1 MTIPDKQSRV
11 IQAKDFPPEIRKG
24 FEYATRMEW
33 ITVVYTVSAVIVM
46 LLASQSSQAMKVAW
60 LEDVLSLVP
69 SVSFLVAKI
78 FYLRP
83 PNNRFPFGFHKVYSI
98 AFQLG
103 AFALFSLGLFL
114 FTDSLI
120 TLIKADRPTIG
131 NVKLFGQYWWF
142 GWIMIA
148 ALLYSA
154 IPPMILG
161 YKKLPVARKLHNKIL
176 FTDADTQKANWQT
189 ALAAIA
195 GVVGIGFGLWWAD
208 AAAAIFISLSVIVD
222 GAKRLKEAVLDLTDQ
237 VPTEIGSSKKHP
249 LVDEVYNLFEKQDWI
264 EKVRIRMREA
274 GDIFFTEVFFI
285 PAIEKNLTDEMKQ
298 VTEKAR
304 ELDWKIFDVIISPV
318 KEFTEEQDES
328 DT

>member
-1 MTIPDKQSRV
+1 MEIPSKQSRV
-11 IQAKDFPPEIRKG
+11 IQAKDFPPEIRQN
-24 FEYATRMEW
+24 FDYATRMEW
-33 ITVVYTVSAVIVM
+33 ITVAYTVSAVIVM
-46 LLASQSSQAMKVAW
+46 ILTSQSSQAMKVAW

-69 SVSFLVAKI
+69 PVSFLVAKI

-83 PNNRFPFGFHKVYSI
+83 PNSRFPFGFHRVYSI

-103 AFALFSLGLFL
+103 AFALLSLGLFL

-131 NVKLFGQYWWF
+131 AVKLFGQHYWF

-154 IPPMILG
+154 VPPMILG
-161 YKKLPVARKLHNKIL
+161 YKKLPVAHKLHNKIL
-176 FTDADTQKANWQT
+176 FTDADTQKANWET

-195 GVVGIGFGLWWAD
+195 GVVGIGFGFWWAD
-208 AAAAIFISLSVIVD
+208 AAAAIFISLSIVFD

-237 VPTEIGSSKKHP
+237 APTEIGSSEKHP
-249 LVDEVYNLFEKQDWI
+249 LVDQVYDFFEAQPWI

-274 GDIFFTEVFFI
+274 GDVFFTEVFFI
-285 PAIEKNLTDEMKQ
+285 PATADNLMEEMEKATAE
-298 VTEKAR
+298 AR
-304 ELDWKIFDVIISPV
+304 ELDWKIFDVVLSPV
-318 KEFTEEQDES
+318 KEFTEEQEES
-328 DT
+328 GN